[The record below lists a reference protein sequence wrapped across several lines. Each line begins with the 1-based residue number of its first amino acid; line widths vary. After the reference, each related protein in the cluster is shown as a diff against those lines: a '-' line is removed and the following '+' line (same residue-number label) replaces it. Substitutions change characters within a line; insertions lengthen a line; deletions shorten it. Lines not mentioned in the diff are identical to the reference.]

1 MKLGGHLGIEQF
13 THLKSAIS
21 DEDPRTGHI
30 ADSLHKAI
38 ASFAFFFYI
47 TILDSLLKVTGVL
60 SDYLQGEEIL
70 STAAASTISTQV
82 FP

>member
-1 MKLGGHLGIEQF
+1 MKILGQGIKLILFIKQLLHLLF
-13 THLKSAIS
+13 
-21 DEDPRTGHI
+21 
-30 ADSLHKAI
+30 
-38 ASFAFFFYI
+38 SFI
-47 TILDSLLKVTGVL
+47 CTILDSLLKVTGVL